1 VRREQHPLLL
11 CGCLLVTLVAALD
24 AWQVKD
30 GQRPGPERR
39 RRIVRLTPSE
49 AAILAKTARQSVS
62 VQLAEGLDLTN
73 WGPDGL
79 VVDPVALDFDGPG
92 TLYVTSTSRNN
103 LPLDIRQHPSW
114 VPAVLTLRTVG
125 DLLAFYRRELAPE
138 RSAQNTWLPD
148 HNKDGSRD
156 WRDLAQVEERVY
168 RVQDTDGD
176 GLADFSRIMIEG
188 FNADPTYDIAGGVLH
203 HNGDLFVGA
212 APALWR
218 FRDENGDG
226 IIDSRVV
233 VSDGY
238 NTHPAF
244 GGHGI
249 SGVTLGPDGRVYWEV
264 GDMGFDVVDK
274 SGRHWSSPNQGAVLR
289 ANPDGSDFE
298 VFASGIRNLQEFA
311 FDEYSNLISVDNDG
325 DHPGETERLVYLT
338 EGSDSGWRA
347 NWQYGKYTDPGNNGY
362 NVWMDEGM
370 FRPRFEGQPAHIT
383 PPIAPYHA
391 GPAGMAH
398 DPGTALTD
406 DWRGYFFVSSFAG
419 AASSG
424 RIYGF
429 QLKPDGAGFALERDR
444 ILLQGILTVGLKFGP
459 DGALYL
465 ADWIRGWDSKDKG
478 RIWKV
483 DSAAGALSAARRDVR
498 SLLAESF
505 EARAAADL
513 GVVLQHAD
521 MRVRLKAQFELVRRA
536 DVTTL
541 RLAAQRSDHQL
552 ARIHGLWGIGQLAR
566 KDRQHSALLTEF
578 LADSDPEIRAQAARM
593 IGDVRDVRAAGALLS
608 LLQDSSPRARF
619 FAAEALGRLVHGPAV
634 PHLVKMLADNNDRDV
649 YMRHAGS
656 LALSRIGDS
665 TAVSALSSHAS
676 RAVRIAAIVALRRM
690 RHPDVARFLADA
702 DEQVVTEAARAI
714 NDDGAIEAALPALAR
729 VLDEQRLTSEPLIRR
744 AISANLRLG
753 TSTAAARVAAFAA
766 DSTRSA
772 AMRTEASAALAVWQ
786 SPSPFDRVDGMYL
799 GQAAPR
805 GAAPAPAAS
814 GAASRNR

>member
-1 VRREQHPLLL
+1 M
-11 CGCLLVTLVAALD
+11 
-24 AWQVKD
+24 
-30 GQRPGPERR
+30 
-39 RRIVRLTPSE
+39 RLTPSE
-49 AAILAKTARQSVS
+49 AAILARAARQSVS
-62 VQLAEGLDLTN
+62 VQLAQGLDLTN

-79 VVDPVALDFDGPG
+79 VVDPVALDFDERG
-92 TLYVTSTSRNN
+92 TLFVTSTSRNN

-114 VPAVLTLRTVG
+114 VPAVLTLRTAE

-138 RSAQNTWLPD
+138 RSAQNPWLPD

-156 WRDLAQVEERVY
+156 WRDLAQAKERVY

-176 GLADFSRIMIEG
+176 GVADFSRIMIEG

-203 HNGDLFVGA
+203 FNGDLFVGS

-218 FRDENGDG
+218 LRDENGDG
-226 IIDSRVV
+226 IIDSRAA
-233 VSDGY
+233 VSEGY

-274 SGRHWSSPNQGAVLR
+274 SGRRWSSPNQGAVLR

-298 VFASGIRNLQEFA
+298 VFATGIRNLQEFA
-311 FDEYSNLISVDNDG
+311 FDEYGNLISVDNDG

-347 NWQYGKYTDPGNNGY
+347 NWQYGKYTEPGNNRY

-370 FRPRFEGQPAHIT
+370 FRPRFEGQAAHIT

-391 GPAGMAH
+391 GPAGMVH
-398 DPGTALTD
+398 DPGTALSD
-406 DWRGYFFVSSFAG
+406 DWRGQFFVSSFAG
-419 AASSG
+419 AASSA
-424 RIYGF
+424 RIYAF
-429 QLKPDGAGFALERDR
+429 RLRAEGAGFALERDSV
-444 ILLQGILTVGLKFGP
+444 LLQGILTVGMKFGP

-465 ADWIRGWDSKDKG
+465 ADWMRGWDSKDKG

-483 DSAAGALSAARRDVR
+483 DSAAGALSASRREVR
-498 SLLAESF
+498 SLLAESL
-505 EARAAADL
+505 EARAASDL
-513 GVVLQHAD
+513 GVLLQHAD

-541 RLAAQRSDHQL
+541 RLAARRSDHQL
-552 ARIHGLWGIGQLAR
+552 ARIHGLWGIAQLAR
-566 KDRQHSALLTEF
+566 KDRQDSALLTEF

-593 IGDVRDVRAAGALLS
+593 IGDVRDGRAADALLS
-608 LLQDSSPRARF
+608 LLQDSSSRARF
-619 FAAEALGRLVHGPAV
+619 FAAEALGRIAYGPAV
-634 PHLVKMLADNNDRDV
+634 PYLVRMLADNNDRDV
-649 YMRHAGS
+649 NLRHAGS
-656 LALSRIGDS
+656 LALSRIADAS
-665 TAVSALSSHAS
+665 AVAALSSHAS

-690 RHPDVARFLADA
+690 RHPDVTRFLADA

-729 VLDEQRLTSEPLIRR
+729 VLDEKRFTSEPLLRR
-744 AISANLRLG
+744 AINANLRLG
-753 TSTAAARVAAFAA
+753 TNGAAARVAAFAA
-766 DSTRSA
+766 DGSRSA
-772 AMRTEASAALAVWQ
+772 AMRTEASAVLGVWQ
-786 SPSPFDRVDGMYL
+786 SPSLFDRVDGMYL
-799 GQAAPR
+799 GPVAQR
-805 GAAPAPAAS
+805 GALAARPTS
-814 GAASRNR
+814 VGSSR